1 MAIPVNIED
10 LLHKRKI
17 ESTRIEFKKGW
28 NPDKIYRTICAF
40 ANDID
45 NLGGGYIV
53 VGVEEEDNT
62 GIAKRPVTGVPVE
75 ELDKIQ
81 REMIGYNNKIDPYYM
96 PRVDVQEVDDKYVL
110 LIWVPAGVNRPYN
123 VRERVTASNQS
134 RLCQNVGTTFFLR
147 FTVLLYFLLL
157 MMLFSDSF
165 GKTLLSSTCSGL

>member
-53 VGVEEEDNT
+53 
-62 GIAKRPVTGVPVE
+62 
-75 ELDKIQ
+75 L
-81 REMIGYNNKIDPYYM
+81 
-96 PRVDVQEVDDKYVL
+96 
-110 LIWVPAGVNRPYN
+110 
-123 VRERVTASNQS
+123 
-134 RLCQNVGTTFFLR
+134 
-147 FTVLLYFLLL
+147 
-157 MMLFSDSF
+157 
-165 GKTLLSSTCSGL
+165 

>member
-53 VGVEEEDNT
+53 VGVEEED
-62 GIAKRPVTGVPVE
+62 
-75 ELDKIQ
+75 KIG
-81 REMIGYNNKIDPYYM
+81 RAH
-96 PRVDVQEVDDKYVL
+96 V
-110 LIWVPAGVNRPYN
+110 
-123 VRERVTASNQS
+123 
-134 RLCQNVGTTFFLR
+134 
-147 FTVLLYFLLL
+147 
-157 MMLFSDSF
+157 
-165 GKTLLSSTCSGL
+165 

>member
-17 ESTRIEFKKGW
+17 ESTRIEFKTGW

-40 ANDID
+40 ANDFD
-45 NLGGGYIV
+45 NIGGGYII
-53 VGVEEEDNT
+53 VGVQEEENT
-62 GIAKRPVTGVPVE
+62 GIAKRPVAGVPIE

-81 REMIGYNNKIDPYYM
+81 RDMMGFNHKIEPFYL
-96 PRVDVQEVDDKYVL
+96 PRIDVQEVDGKYIL

-134 RLCQNVGTTFFLR
+134 PCKWCMFVVEPIPLR
-147 FTVLLYFLLL
+147 RKVKSWKNYVKWQVVLHL
-157 MMLFSDSF
+157 MKGVMRI
-165 GKTLLSSTCSGL
+165 